1 MRRIGFRSVFS
12 KLFASVMLTLILF
25 AIAMVMLTQMVH
37 DNSANTRWQVL
48 ANQILTQID
57 PFLDELNTATVQQNR
72 LKSRFMLAVVKKSFD
87 IFDESLQAKMG
98 LYDAEGHLLV
108 QTDNSDLPKQL
119 PEEPSWFSQILPT
132 LADPNTPAN
141 NQVRTYSKTGYV
153 LLYESRHPIQR
164 SKFAAVLNLF
174 TGTLLLLSI
183 MTLVLW
189 WIARS
194 MTWRIN
200 QMSQQ
205 MSHLGDGDFSVRVP
219 VKGDDE
225 IASLAKGFNQAAQ
238 KIEQLISANNLL
250 LAHAS
255 HELRTPI
262 TRIRLQVEMMD
273 MLAQQL
279 PDNTKTKFDKR
290 AQAINRDLTGLN
302 DLVESILL
310 VSRLDAGHALEQIEK
325 LDLFDLVKQE
335 TQHYSEATLVG
346 EHVVMSGQPKLLIHL
361 IRNLLNNAMIHGTPP
376 IEVQVYGVMSLS
388 AALAVPERI
397 YEQPILDILPQ
408 SDTATVLSD
417 TKDEQAEPLVAKTP
431 ITAVSSNHTDSSFD
445 VENFI
450 EYNFYCP
457 ETITTNN
464 RLTPLWHKNTA
475 SHLPDDLSQLEF
487 VPIDMGRI
495 KDQAGVILDIHKIAD
510 LALLEVE
517 HEVAQQSKHADKTQQ
532 QQAQSDTASDKVS
545 TQEKPTKTDK
555 PSRGNLLPDNP
566 FGKRSKKSK
575 VSEQLPLYAVLAVI
589 DQGSGI
595 PEDKRQDI
603 FSPFV
608 RLQQQKKGSGLGLSL
623 VAQIVEAHQGKILTD
638 TVNGHT
644 RFLVILPTTTTAHST
659 SNTQTNKSS

>member
-1 MRRIGFRSVFS
+1 MHRLGLHSVFS

-25 AIAMVMLTQMVH
+25 AIAMVMLTQLVH

-48 ANQILTQID
+48 ANQILTQVD
-57 PFLDELNTATVQQNR
+57 PFLDELNIATNQQNR
-72 LKSRFMLAVVKKSFD
+72 LKARFMMAVVKKSFD

-108 QTDNSDLPKQL
+108 QTDNSDLPKEL
-119 PEEPSWFSQILPT
+119 PEEPSWIAQILPVLT
-132 LADPNTPAN
+132 DADTPAN
-141 NQVRTYSKTGYV
+141 NQVRAYSQTGYI
-153 LLYESRHPIQR
+153 LLYESRHPLKR

-174 TGTLLLLSI
+174 TGTLLLLII

-205 MSHLGDGDFSVRVP
+205 MNQLGDGDFSVRVP
-219 VKGDDE
+219 VKGTDE

-279 PDNTKTKFDKR
+279 PETTKTKFDKR

-310 VSRLDAGHALEQIEK
+310 VSRLDAGHALEQVEK

-335 TQHYSEATLVG
+335 TQHYSEATLFG
-346 EHVVMSGQPKLLIHL
+346 EHVVMLGQPKLLIHL

-376 IEVQVYGVMSLS
+376 IEVHVYGAMSLS
-388 AALAVPERI
+388 DALTAPEHI
-397 YEQPILDILPQ
+397 YEQPIIDITPPQDSHTSRSISDEQPEITTLPIPLTTPTAATEAEHVTNNVNSAKNAEYETVTQ
-408 SDTATVLSD
+408 YDTNDCDTVMTPNKLAVLSPNNTND
-417 TKDEQAEPLVAKTP
+417 NLPL
-431 ITAVSSNHTDSSFD
+431 
-445 VENFI
+445 
-450 EYNFYCP
+450 
-457 ETITTNN
+457 
-464 RLTPLWHKNTA
+464 
-475 SHLPDDLSQLEF
+475 DLSQFSF
-487 VPIDMGRI
+487 VAIDI
-495 KDQAGVILDIHKIAD
+495 TKFKEQAGVILDIHQIAD
-510 LALLEVE
+510 LALQEIE
-517 HEVAQQSKHADKTQQ
+517 HEVAQQAKQSEKAPQSQTSLSTFSTEPTTQDK
-532 QQAQSDTASDKVS
+532 S
-545 TQEKPTKTDK
+545 TKTDK
-555 PSRGNLLPDNP
+555 PNRGNLLPDNP
-566 FGKRSKKSK
+566 FAKRSKKSK
-575 VSEQLPLYAVLAVI
+575 TQTPVYAVLAVI

-623 VAQIVEAHQGKILTD
+623 VSQIIEAHQGKILTD
-638 TVNGHT
+638 TVDGHT
-644 RFLVILPTTTTAHST
+644 RFLAILPTTTSHDA
-659 SNTQTNKSS
+659 NNK